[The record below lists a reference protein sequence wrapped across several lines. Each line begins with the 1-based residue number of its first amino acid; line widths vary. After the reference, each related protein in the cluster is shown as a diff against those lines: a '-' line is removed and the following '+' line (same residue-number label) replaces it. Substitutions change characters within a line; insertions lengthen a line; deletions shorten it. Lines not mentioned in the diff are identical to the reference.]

1 MKKCQFQG
9 DLKPSSPE
17 EILEPDMNLL
27 KFKEPVNTGGFAPVA
42 EWGYLVLIVS
52 KLPVLV

>member
-1 MKKCQFQG
+1 MKCQFQG

-27 KFKEPVNTGGFAPVA
+27 KFKEPVNTGGLHQC
-42 EWGYLVLIVS
+42 WMGYLVLIVS